1 MKEKNKIILKKFLTY
16 ISVALALFWVGIL
29 IYGIY
34 VEKQISI
41 KLEESNNQLY
51 FKDITVP
58 MDKTAIN
65 EEKKK
70 EELEKAL
77 KEMIKPDE
85 NQSPPNSNIQGNN
98 NQNSQ
103 LSQGGNLPG
112 ASPSGNTN
120 PDLKAQANLQ
130 KNKNDILNNQ
140 LQPVQAEQIQVG
152 QASPSPQT
160 GSNSQPTINSSIT
173 NTNMNNNTQ
182 NNSNSANSD
191 NNQAETVL
199 KDQNQQVSANVNSE
213 NQLPAN
219 NIDENQS
226 LNHPANQQIDQGQ
239 SNNSQGNNNQVN
251 AILPKIS
258 IIVTNLGINKTIT
271 EKAVKLPKSITLG
284 FLPYTFNL
292 KPLFQQSID
301 NGYDV
306 LIYLPFE
313 PKNYPTNDPGPNG
326 ILFENTAEKNLNIVK
341 AMIASFPGARG
352 IYGNVR
358 ETFTSKKDSF
368 APILE
373 YLLGQNFIVL
383 LGRGI
388 GNDSDKYLGSTIN
401 VMDPD
406 IIIDLIPNKEAIERS
421 LTDLVN
427 HAKKTGHAIGYV
439 NTYPLT
445 IDTLM
450 EWISRHDNVDCQ
462 IVPISQISSGN

>member
-34 VEKQISI
+34 VEEQVSI

-70 EELEKAL
+70 EELDKAL

-85 NQSPPNSNIQGNN
+85 HQSPPNSNIQSNN

-103 LSQGGNLPG
+103 SQVGSLPEVGPTEKINPNLD
-112 ASPSGNTN
+112 T
-120 PDLKAQANLQ
+120 QANLQ
-130 KNKNDILNNQ
+130 KNNNDILNNQ
-140 LQPVQAEQIQVG
+140 VQPEQIKVD

-160 GSNSQPTINSSIT
+160 GSNSQPIINSSIT
-173 NTNMNNNTQ
+173 NTNINDTTK
-182 NNSNSANSD
+182 NNSNSAKT
-191 NNQAETVL
+191 AL
-199 KDQNQQVSANVNSE
+199 KDQNYPVSVDANSE
-213 NQLPAN
+213 NQSQAN
-219 NIDENQS
+219 NINENQS
-226 LNHPANQQIDQGQ
+226 LNQSANQQSDQGQ

-251 AILPKIS
+251 VILPKIT

-271 EKAVKLPKSITLG
+271 EKSLKLPTSITLG

-301 NGYDV
+301 SGYNV

-341 AMIASFPGARG
+341 AMIANFPGAKG

-368 APILE
+368 SPILE
-373 YLLGQNFIVL
+373 YLLGQNLIVL
-383 LGRGI
+383 LGRGL
-388 GNDSDKYLGSTIN
+388 GNDSDKYLNSTIN

-406 IIIDLIPNKEAIERS
+406 IIIDLIPNKDAIERS

-439 NTYPLT
+439 NTYPIA
-445 IDTLM
+445 IDTLID
-450 EWISRHDNVDCQ
+450 WISKHDNVDCK